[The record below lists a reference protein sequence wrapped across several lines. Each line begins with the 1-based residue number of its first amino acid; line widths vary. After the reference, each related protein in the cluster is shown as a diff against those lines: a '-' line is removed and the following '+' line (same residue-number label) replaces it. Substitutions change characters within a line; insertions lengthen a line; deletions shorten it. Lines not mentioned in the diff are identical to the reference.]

1 MTALRVVSLPS
12 LILSPTH
19 RVVVGLT
26 LLLASACAGPS
37 GPLDG
42 EWKLASTPSS
52 PLDPRTL
59 VLHQRDTTITGSGT
73 AMGVDVPV
81 ELAVMGSVQGD
92 AIEIRF
98 RDPYNGS
105 DLGRFTATLA
115 KPNQL
120 VGRFT
125 ASVVY
130 GGLSD
135 SLMYARQ

>member
-1 MTALRVVSLPS
+1 MEAGVHALVPARSTH
-12 LILSPTH
+12 LI
-19 RVVVGLT
+19 
-26 LLLASACAGPS
+26 
-37 GPLDG
+37 
-42 EWKLASTPSS
+42 
-52 PLDPRTL
+52 
-59 VLHQRDTTITGSGT
+59 LHQRDTTITGSGT

-81 ELAVMGSVQGD
+81 ELAVTGSVQGD
-92 AIEIRF
+92 AIEIQF

-105 DLGRFTATLA
+105 DLGRFPATLA